1 MPVLLAVLLAAWHA
15 VFHLHDPRL
24 TESSALVDLGSAMV
38 TANDSGNAPLL
49 FVVDARTGRTIRTVQ
64 YASSQTDTEALAPA
78 GPHAVWVGDIG
89 DNLAARHQVQVIHMP
104 LDGGPGTTYQLSYPD
119 GPHDAESLFVARGQL
134 CIVSKEFAGGAFY
147 LAPRHLRTDR
157 VNRLRKVA
165 PALPIATDAATF
177 RDGRHVLVRGYGEAD
192 VYDVPSF
199 RRAGSFELPDERQGE
214 SVSIGPGGRIRI
226 GSEGTHS
233 AVLQVSLP
241 PELAAKLAPVR
252 PGSRPSTGQDDER
265 PPWLPWLGGAGL
277 VVVLAGG
284 AAWWRRRT
292 LRS

>member
-1 MPVLLAVLLAAWHA
+1 MPWVLAALLAAWHV

-24 TESSALVDLGSAMV
+24 TESSSLVDLGSAMV

-49 FVVDARTGRTIRTVQ
+49 FVVDPRTGRTVRTVQ
-64 YASSQTDTEALAPA
+64 YAASETDTEALAPA

-89 DNLAARHQVQVIHMP
+89 DNLEERRQVQVIRMP
-104 LDGGPGTTYQLSYPD
+104 LDGGRGTTYDLSYPD
-119 GPHDAESLFVARGQL
+119 GPHDAESLFVAGGRL
-134 CIVSKEFAGGAFY
+134 CVVSKDFVGGAFY

-165 PALPIATDAATF
+165 PALPIATDAAMF
-177 RDGRHVLVRGYGEAD
+177 RDGRHVLVRGYGEAV

-199 RRAGSFELPDERQGE
+199 RRVGSFPLPDQRQGE

-226 GSEGTHS
+226 GSEGADS

-241 PELAAKLAPVR
+241 PKLAARLAPVR
-252 PGSRPSTGQDDER
+252 PSSRPPTGRDDER
-265 PPWLPWLGGAGL
+265 RPWLPWLAGAG
-277 VVVLAGG
+277 VVVVFAGG